1 MTAGARICLI
11 ILLIGLPIR
20 AWAGEAGS
28 CDRAVGRWLD
38 PASGKKLQTERLF
51 RRLAGANVVLL
62 GETHTSAPDHR
73 WQAYMLAALHSY
85 HSKLAVGFEMLPRRV
100 QPALDA
106 WVSGQLSE
114 KQFLEQADWRTVWGY
129 DARFYLPLLYL
140 ARMNRLPAFA
150 MNVDRS
156 VVAQVA
162 SEGWKSLSDQQR
174 GGLSE
179 PAPASGAYL
188 DSLAELYAYK
198 LDLTETGKGEGSGHG
213 KTDPEAVKNTDEFAN
228 FVAAQLTWDRAMAE
242 AIAAAHRR
250 DPESLVVGIAG
261 RGHIEHGYGI
271 PSQLADLGVGEV
283 EYLLPIDSTEDCDA
297 LPADLASAVFV
308 VDAAE
313 EAQPAPRA
321 RLGVAIEAG
330 DGGVRVIEVVEN
342 SVAEAAGIR
351 AGDIILSAAGFETT
365 TTGKLIEIVRRQAPG
380 TWLPLRL
387 SRDGTVLTP
396 TARFPQSFE

>member
-1 MTAGARICLI
+1 MCLI
-11 ILLIGLPIR
+11 ILLIGLPMQVR
-20 AWAGEAGS
+20 AGDAGS

-38 PASGKKLQTERLF
+38 PASGKELQSERLF
-51 RRLAGANVVLL
+51 RRLAGAKVVLL

-73 WQAYMLAALHSY
+73 WQAYMLSALHSY
-85 HSKLAVGFEMLPRRV
+85 HRKLAVGFEMLPRRV

-106 WVSGQLSE
+106 WVSGRLSE
-114 KQFLEQADWRTVWGY
+114 KQFLEQADWRQVWGY
-129 DARFYLPLLYL
+129 DARFYLPLLHL

-150 MNVDRS
+150 MNVDRDL
-156 VVAQVA
+156 VARVA
-162 SEGWKSLSDQQR
+162 SDGWQSLSARQR
-174 GGLSE
+174 QGISD
-179 PAPASGAYL
+179 PAPASRAYL

-198 LDLTETGKGEGSGHG
+198 HSLPETGKGDSPTHLG
-213 KTDPEAVKNTDEFAN
+213 TDPESVKGTDEFAN

-250 DPESLVVGIAG
+250 DPTSLVVGIAG
-261 RGHIEHGYGI
+261 RGHIKHGYGI
-271 PSQLADLGVGEV
+271 PSQLADLGVKEV
-283 EYLLPIDSTEDCDA
+283 EYLLPIDSTEDCDT

-308 VDAAE
+308 V
-313 EAQPAPRA
+313 EATDETQPPPRA
-321 RLGVAIEAG
+321 RLGVAIETG
-330 DGGVRVIEVVEN
+330 EGGVRVTEVVEN

-365 TTGKLIEIVRRQAPG
+365 TAGKLIEIVQRQAPG

-387 SRDGTVLTP
+387 SRDGAVLTP